1 MTDITILDILALE
14 LVSAEIDSW
23 LTIILALIAIIS
35 FFLMIIFY
43 FKSKKEKIPY
53 YDIINLN
60 LVQDLVSKVD
70 SLEMSYSGELIET
83 LTVTRVAFWNGG
95 RETINN
101 QDIVGSDPPRVRA
114 KEGCRILGAQI
125 LYATP
130 ANQFRLEMAEDQ
142 SNVILNF
149 NYIDKDEGMIAQLFH
164 TGKSSED
171 TEVCGRIKGAGTIT
185 RVYTENPSLSLRVPR
200 YVTYLIILLF
210 GYSAFMRFWETL
222 RLASF
227 ISLFVSLLLIAY
239 LVVETE
245 VLRKRVP
252 RDFVEYF
259 DRLKFYWIFK
269 DRKYR

>member
-1 MTDITILDILALE
+1 MTDITILDILTLE

-23 LTIILALIAIIS
+23 LTIILALTTIIS

-43 FKSKKEKIPY
+43 FKSKREKIPY
-53 YDIINLN
+53 YDIISLN
-60 LVQDLVSKVD
+60 LVQELVSKVD

-114 KEGCRILGAQI
+114 KEGCRILSAQI

-130 ANQFRLEMAEDQ
+130 ANQFGLEMAEDQ
-142 SNVILNF
+142 SNVIFNF
-149 NYIDKDEGMIAQLFH
+149 NYIDKDEGMIVQLFH

-171 TEVCGRIKGAGTIT
+171 AEVCGRIKGAGTIT

-200 YVTYLIILLF
+200 YVTYLIILFF
-210 GYSAFMRFWETL
+210 GYSAFIRFWETF

-227 ISLFVSLLLIAY
+227 VSLCASLLLIAY
-239 LVVETE
+239 LVVKTE